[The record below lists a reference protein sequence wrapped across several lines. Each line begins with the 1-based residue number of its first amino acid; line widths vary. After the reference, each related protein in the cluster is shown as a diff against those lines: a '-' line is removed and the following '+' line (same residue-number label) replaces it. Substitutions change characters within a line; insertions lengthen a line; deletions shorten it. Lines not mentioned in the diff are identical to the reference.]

1 MRHLVSTRLRVILII
16 AMVLSIGLTIVS
28 GAVNQS
34 VPSLLIQGLMAPLRY
49 GANALTVQAERLY
62 GYMFHYESL
71 EAENEA
77 LKAQIANM
85 EDEARQADSYQ
96 RENQR
101 LRNMLDLTS
110 VREDFVLVDAYIIA
124 WSSTDWSSTIT
135 INKGTNAGINLDMC
149 AITDNGEVVGLVTE
163 VGPNFAVIKTVL
175 DSSLEISAT
184 IAASGYRGMVTGGY
198 SDGRKDLLKMDY
210 LPSGSIIRNNDQVVT
225 SGSTV
230 YPRNLI
236 MGHIIDADFDETG
249 VAKYAI
255 LEPAAD
261 MGRLEQVFII
271 TQYTTEVTG
280 NRNNQAAQA
289 NEPTEPAA
297 TVPGIQ

>member
-1 MRHLVSTRLRVILII
+1 MRHLFSTRLRVILII

-34 VPSLLIQGLMAPLRY
+34 IPSLLVQGLLAPLRY
-49 GANALTVQAERLY
+49 GANALTEQAERLY

-77 LKAQIANM
+77 LKAQIAEM

-110 VREDFVLVDAYIIA
+110 TREDFVLVDAYIIA

-135 INKGTNAGINLDMC
+135 INKGTNAGIGLDMC

-198 SDGRKDLLKMDY
+198 SDGRKDLLMMDY

-236 MGHIIDADFDETG
+236 LGHIVDAGYDETG
-249 VAKYAI
+249 VAKYAV
-255 LEPAAD
+255 LNPAVD
-261 MGRLEQVFII
+261 IGSLEQVFIL
-271 TQYTTEVTG
+271 TEYTTIT
-280 NRNNQAAQA
+280 
-289 NEPTEPAA
+289 TPAA
-297 TVPGIQ
+297 GSSAAATEETEGVG

>member
-1 MRHLVSTRLRVILII
+1 MRHLFSTRLRVILII

-34 VPSLLIQGLMAPLRY
+34 IPSLLVQGLLAHLRY
-49 GANALTVQAERLY
+49 GANALTASAERLY

-135 INKGTNAGINLDMC
+135 INKGTNAGIGLDMC

-163 VGPNFAVIKTVL
+163 VGPNYAVVKTVL

-184 IAASGYRGMVTGGY
+184 ISSSGYTGMVQGGY
-198 SDGRKDLLKMDY
+198 TTGFEGMLRMDY
-210 LPSGSIIRNNDQVVT
+210 LPTEAVIRNRDEVVT
-225 SGSTV
+225 AGSTM
-230 YPRNLI
+230 YPRDLLL
-236 MGHIIDADFDETG
+236 GYVVDAAFDDTG

-255 LEPAAD
+255 LEPATD
-261 MGRLEQVFII
+261 FGSLKQLFIL
-271 TQYTTEVTG
+271 TSYG
-280 NRNNQAAQA
+280 A
-289 NEPTEPAA
+289 
-297 TVPGIQ
+297 G

>member
-1 MRHLVSTRLRVILII
+1 MRHLFSTRLRVILII
-16 AMVLSIGLTIVS
+16 AMVLSIGLTIIS

-34 VPSLLIQGLMAPLRY
+34 IPSLLVQGLLAPLRY
-49 GANALTVQAERLY
+49 GANALTEQAERLY

-101 LRNMLDLTS
+101 LRNMLSLTS
-110 VREDFVLVDAYIIA
+110 TREDFVLVDAYIIA
-124 WSSTDWSSTIT
+124 WSSTDWSSTLT

-198 SDGRKDLLKMDY
+198 TDGRKDLLKMEY

-280 NRNNQAAQA
+280 NRNSQAAEA
-289 NEPTEPAA
+289 NEPTEA

>member
-1 MRHLVSTRLRVILII
+1 MRHLFSTRLRVILII

-34 VPSLLIQGLMAPLRY
+34 IPSLLVQGLLAPLRY
-49 GANALTVQAERLY
+49 GANALTEQAERLY

-77 LKAQIANM
+77 LKAQIAEM

-110 VREDFVLVDAYIIA
+110 TREDFVLVDAYIIA

-135 INKGTNAGINLDMC
+135 INKGTNAGIGLDMC
-149 AITDNGEVVGLVTE
+149 AITDNGDVVGLVTE

-198 SDGRKDLLKMDY
+198 SDGRKDLLMMDY

-236 MGHIIDADFDETG
+236 MGHIVDAGFDETG

-280 NRNNQAAQA
+280 TRNDQATEAT
-289 NEPTEPAA
+289 ETTEPSQ
-297 TVPGIQ
+297 PGIQ

>member
-1 MRHLVSTRLRVILII
+1 MRHLFSTRLRVILIV
-16 AMVLSIGLTIVS
+16 ALVLSIGLTIVS

-34 VPSLLIQGLMAPLRY
+34 IPSLLVQGLLAPVKA
-49 GANALTVQAERLY
+49 GANALTAQAEKYY
-62 GYMFHYESL
+62 GYMFSYESMA
-71 EAENEA
+71 AENEA
-77 LKAQIANM
+77 LKARIAEM

-110 VREDFVLVDAYIIA
+110 TREDFVLVDAYIIA
-124 WSSTDWSSTIT
+124 WSSTDWSSTLT
-135 INKGTNAGINLDMC
+135 INKGTDAGIGLDMC

-163 VGPNFAVIKTVL
+163 VGENFAVVKTIL

-198 SDGRKDLLKMDY
+198 TDGRKDLLKMDY
-210 LPSGSIIRNNDQVVT
+210 LPSAAIIRNNDQVVT

-236 MGHIIDADFDETG
+236 MGHIVDAGFDETG
-249 VAKYAI
+249 VAKYAMI
-255 LEPAAD
+255 EPAAD
-261 MGRLEQVFII
+261 MGRLEQLFII
-271 TQYTTEVTG
+271 TEYTAEVTG
-280 NRNNQAAQA
+280 SKKPEAEQPA
-289 NEPTEPAA
+289 TES
-297 TVPGIQ
+297 TQGVG

>member
-1 MRHLVSTRLRVILII
+1 MRHLFSTRLRVILII
-16 AMVLSIGLTIVS
+16 AMVLSIGLTIIS

-34 VPSLLIQGLMAPLRY
+34 IPSLLVQGLMAPLRY

-110 VREDFVLVDAYIIA
+110 TREDFELVDAYIIA

-135 INKGTNAGINLDMC
+135 INKGTNAGIDLDMC

-163 VGPNFAVIKTVL
+163 VGTNFAVIKTVL

-184 IAASGYRGMVTGGY
+184 IADSGYRGMVTGGY
-198 SDGRKDLLKMDY
+198 TDGRKDLLKMDY

-280 NRNNQAAQA
+280 KQNKQDAQA
-289 NEPTEPAA
+289 SEPTEPTAA
-297 TVPGIQ
+297 VPGIQ

>member
-1 MRHLVSTRLRVILII
+1 MRHLFSTRLRVILII

-34 VPSLLIQGLMAPLRY
+34 IPSLLVQGLLAPLRY
-49 GANALTVQAERLY
+49 GANALTEQAERLY

-77 LKAQIANM
+77 LKAQIAEM

-110 VREDFVLVDAYIIA
+110 TREDFVLVDAYIIA

-135 INKGTNAGINLDMC
+135 INKGTNAGIGLDMC

-184 IAASGYRGMVTGGY
+184 MAASGYRGMVTGGY
-198 SDGRKDLLKMDY
+198 SDGRKDLLMMDY

-236 MGHIIDADFDETG
+236 MGHIVDAGFDETG

-280 NRNNQAAQA
+280 TRNDQATEAT
-289 NEPTEPAA
+289 ETTEPSQ
-297 TVPGIQ
+297 PGIQ

>member
-1 MRHLVSTRLRVILII
+1 MRHLFSTRLRVILII
-16 AMVLSIGLTIVS
+16 AMVLSIGLTIIS

-34 VPSLLIQGLMAPLRY
+34 IPSLLVQGLLAPLRY
-49 GANALTVQAERLY
+49 GANTLTASAERLY

-77 LKAQIANM
+77 LKAQIAEM

-135 INKGTNAGINLDMC
+135 INKGTNAGIGLDMC

-163 VGPNFAVIKTVL
+163 VGSNFAVIKTVL

-184 IAASGYRGMVTGGY
+184 IASSGYRGMVTGGY
-198 SDGRKDLLKMDY
+198 TDGRKDLLKMDY

-280 NRNNQAAQA
+280 SRKDQAAQD
-289 NEPTEPAA
+289 NQPTEP

>member
-1 MRHLVSTRLRVILII
+1 MRHLFSTRLRVILII

-34 VPSLLIQGLMAPLRY
+34 IPSLLVQGLLAPLRY
-49 GANALTVQAERLY
+49 GANTLTASAERLY

-77 LKAQIANM
+77 LKAQIAAM

-135 INKGTNAGINLDMC
+135 INKGTNAGIGLDMC

-163 VGPNFAVIKTVL
+163 VGSNFAVIKTVL

-280 NRNNQAAQA
+280 SRNNQAAQD
-289 NEPTEPAA
+289 NQPTEP

>member
-1 MRHLVSTRLRVILII
+1 MRHLFSTRLRVILIV
-16 AMVLSIGLTIVS
+16 ALVLSIGLTIVS

-34 VPSLLIQGLMAPLRY
+34 IPSLLVQGLLAPLKA
-49 GANALTVQAERLY
+49 GANALTNQAEKYY
-62 GYMFHYESL
+62 GYMFRYESMA
-71 EAENEA
+71 AENEA
-77 LKAQIANM
+77 LKAQIADM

-101 LRNMLDLTS
+101 LRKLLDLTS

-124 WSSTDWSSTIT
+124 WSSTDWSSTVA
-135 INKGTNAGINLDMC
+135 INKGTDAGIGLDMC
-149 AITDNGEVVGLVTE
+149 AITANGEVVGLVTE
-163 VGPNFAVIKTVL
+163 VGENFAVVKTVL

-184 IAASGYRGMVTGGY
+184 IADSGYRGMVTGGY
-198 SDGRKDLLKMDY
+198 SDGRKDLLKMNY

-255 LEPAAD
+255 LEPAAEL
-261 MGRLEQVFII
+261 GRLEQVFII
-271 TQYTTEVTG
+271 TKYTTEVTG
-280 NRNNQAAQA
+280 TRNNQASQS
-289 NEPTEPAA
+289 NESTEPTM
-297 TVPGIQ
+297 PGN

>member
-1 MRHLVSTRLRVILII
+1 MRHLFSTRLRVILII

-34 VPSLLIQGLMAPLRY
+34 VPSLLVQGLLAPLKA
-49 GANALTVQAERLY
+49 GANALTTQAERLY

-101 LRNMLDLTS
+101 LRNMLNLTS
-110 VREDFVLVDAYIIA
+110 TREDFVLVDAYIIA

-135 INKGTNAGINLDMC
+135 INKGTNAGIALNMC

-163 VGPNFAVIKTVL
+163 VGSNFAVIKTVL

-184 IAASGYRGMVTGGY
+184 IADSGYRGMVTGGY
-198 SDGRKDLLKMDY
+198 SDGRKDLLRMDY

-255 LEPAAD
+255 IEPSAD

-280 NRNNQAAQA
+280 KSNQAAQA
-289 NEPTEPAA
+289 NEPTDP